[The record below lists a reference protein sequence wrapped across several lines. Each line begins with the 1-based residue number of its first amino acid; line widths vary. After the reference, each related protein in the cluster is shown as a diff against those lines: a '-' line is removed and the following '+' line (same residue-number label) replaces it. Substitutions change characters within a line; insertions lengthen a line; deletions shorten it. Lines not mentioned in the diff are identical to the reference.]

1 MAATGFGESGRRRYD
16 AKRHGG
22 RQWAMEEAEVAGAR
36 TLSDRDYAA
45 LADFRYAIRRFMAF
59 SEAQAGEVGL
69 TPQQHQ
75 ALLAIR
81 AGPAGMATIGFVAER
96 LVLKP
101 HSATGLVDR
110 LEALDLVTRS
120 TSATDRRR
128 AVLNLTAKAEAV
140 LLRLTVAHRDEIKRL
155 GPVLQQVL
163 ERFGS
168 VTTD

>member
-1 MAATGFGESGRRRYD
+1 MVSTKS
-16 AKRHGG
+16 
-22 RQWAMEEAEVAGAR
+22 
-36 TLSDRDYAA
+36 LSDKDYIA

-59 SEAQAGEVGL
+59 SEEKAGEVGL

-81 AGPAGMATIGFVAER
+81 AAPAGMASVGFVAER

-120 TSATDRRR
+120 TSTADRRR
-128 AVLNLTAKAEAV
+128 AVLNLTVKADAV
-140 LLRLTVAHRDEIKRL
+140 LSRLAVAHRDEMKRL

-163 ERFGS
+163 SRFGS
-168 VTTD
+168 VTME

>member
-1 MAATGFGESGRRRYD
+1 MAN
-16 AKRHGG
+16 
-22 RQWAMEEAEVAGAR
+22 AR
-36 TLSDRDYAA
+36 TLSDKDYAA

-59 SEAQAGEVGL
+59 SEARAGEVGL

-81 AGPAGMATIGFVAER
+81 AAPAGMATIGYVAER

-120 TSATDRRR
+120 TSAEDRRR
-128 AVLNLTAKAEAV
+128 ALLTLTAKAETV
-140 LLRLTVAHRDEIKRL
+140 LSRLTVAHRDEIKRL
-155 GPVLQQVL
+155 GPVLRQVL
-163 ERFGS
+163 DRFGS
-168 VTTD
+168 IAPD

>member
-1 MAATGFGESGRRRYD
+1 MTGTRS
-16 AKRHGG
+16 
-22 RQWAMEEAEVAGAR
+22 
-36 TLSDRDYAA
+36 LSNKDYAA

-59 SEAQAGEVGL
+59 SEGQAGGVGL

-81 AGPAGMATIGFVAER
+81 AAPAGIATIGFVAER

-110 LEALDLVTRS
+110 LEALNLVTRS
-120 TSATDRRR
+120 TSADDRRR
-128 AVLNLTAKAEAV
+128 AVLTLTAKAEEV
-140 LLRLTVAHRDEIKRL
+140 LSRLTVAHRDEIKRL

-163 ERFGS
+163 QRFG
-168 VTTD
+168 TIATD